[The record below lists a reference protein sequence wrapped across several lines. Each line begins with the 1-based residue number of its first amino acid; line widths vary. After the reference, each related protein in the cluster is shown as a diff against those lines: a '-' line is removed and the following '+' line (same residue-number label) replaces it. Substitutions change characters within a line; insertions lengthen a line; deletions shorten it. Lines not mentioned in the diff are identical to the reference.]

1 MTKQR
6 HGPSRESE
14 IGSRGD
20 PRIVRLAATASWKK
34 YLEENHVEDV
44 FLRGA
49 QMGPFLDE
57 QIDIMRR
64 VLREAGVT

>member
-1 MTKQR
+1 VR
-6 HGPSRESE
+6 GILGPPAMPGAAARYWE
-14 IGSRGD
+14 D
-20 PRIVRLAATASWKK
+20 FFARLAATASWKK